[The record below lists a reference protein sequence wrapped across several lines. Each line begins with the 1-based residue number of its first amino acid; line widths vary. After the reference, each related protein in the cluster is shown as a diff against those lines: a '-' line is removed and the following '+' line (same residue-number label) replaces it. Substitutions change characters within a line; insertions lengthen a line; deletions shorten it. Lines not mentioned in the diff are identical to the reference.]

1 VDIIQYLLHF
11 SLQFKTAFDII
22 STAEE
27 DRRCTHM
34 ANIKSQKKRALTNL
48 KRQNAKAG
56 EKSELKTA
64 IKKVLTAVEANDK
77 DAAVKAY
84 NEANKALDKALVN
97 SIKKKNYVARQK
109 SRLALAVNSI
119 K

>member
-1 VDIIQYLLHF
+1 
-11 SLQFKTAFDII
+11 
-22 STAEE
+22 
-27 DRRCTHM
+27 M

-64 IKKVLTAVEANDK
+64 IKKVLAAVEANDK

-97 SIKKKNYVARQK
+97 NIKKKNYVARQK